1 MSIEIYIYFA
11 FGILAML
18 INISFLT
25 ITLCVQKSGK
35 SAKRK
40 KGVFKMMYITLLSSN
55 CAMLLA
61 PVIRYWATQLEVYN
75 ELWCILISYL
85 SWISCSVNVCSI
97 LLISIDRFLAVMNPF
112 RYVQLMKAGK
122 VIGLQIVFMAWSF
135 IMPQVAGTKSDMRYE
150 YINELN
156 FCLPTDNKV
165 LFHAW
170 YLVSYIFP
178 AAVAVSLNGFI
189 MRYLVRRLSVF
200 TEKMETRRQT
210 MESSRSGN
218 SNGGSTI
225 NGKPSQDSNGGYN
238 FSKLTDNAWSHRRRF
253 SLAWGEFALNLED
266 STGSLKRR
274 VSGQYRR
281 ISDLS
286 SNGSLRNNQK
296 HDRDSEG
303 TALGSE
309 QESVITG
316 RNTKSPRCAQYTTAP
331 LSLRSSLSKNGSN
344 HDMEIRPAKST
355 KELTFEI
362 DRLQTEEA
370 RRSPSCCISYSGGDE
385 ISSSPISTL
394 FLNITPRS
402 GASEASP
409 RAPASKSEK
418 CVRKQ
423 FDVILKTITGCVTE
437 FVLFTLAWTVV
448 YVVTGILK
456 LNCPVN
462 TVMIILVH
470 TIVTSVLYSAS
481 YTSYYNKALRAKA
494 KFGSRSR

>member
-238 FSKLTDNAWSHRRRF
+238 FSKLTDNAWS
-253 SLAWGEFALNLED
+253 
-266 STGSLKRR
+266 
-274 VSGQYRR
+274 
-281 ISDLS
+281 
-286 SNGSLRNNQK
+286 
-296 HDRDSEG
+296 
-303 TALGSE
+303 
-309 QESVITG
+309 VITG